1 MQRLPSS
8 GMHMDG
14 GACVKS
20 RISVAMSTRGT
31 FMADTSLLLWGLL
44 FSSIGL
50 GFFIYGRKQRAIVP
64 LLSGLALMVF
74 PYFVANVYVLV
85 GTGAVLSA
93 VPYFIRI
100 RTHKT
105 HTKTNHGRLIRSP
118 RVRTTSC
125 VVCCYHRAR
134 MRLLPLSLAH
144 RHTPYIFIRGP
155 AQ

>member
-50 GFFIYGRKQRAIVP
+50 GFFIYGRKHRAIVP

-85 GTGAVLSA
+85 NTKTKQNT
-93 VPYFIRI
+93 VPYF
-100 RTHKT
+100 
-105 HTKTNHGRLIRSP
+105 L
-118 RVRTTSC
+118 
-125 VVCCYHRAR
+125 R
-134 MRLLPLSLAH
+134 M
-144 RHTPYIFIRGP
+144 
-155 AQ
+155 